1 MTGVHRAVIV
11 LGLLLAAFGALLGA
25 LGSSP
30 VAAASIAI
38 AGALFVVVGLWLRRR
53 QRAARSRADVPL
65 EPAVL
70 PVEPAVLP
78 VEPPVLPVE
87 PPVRPPV
94 APDAGR
100 GASASAEAAS
110 IPVAPRVSAEE
121 RERLERQALRE
132 AELAR
137 DAELDA
143 IAEGLRG
150 LRSRD
155 LSATHIPE
163 WKARIETWIDVDLK
177 ARIDRGEDVTPQ
189 AAEWMRDFGDIPTR
203 DWRRHLL
210 RHLRRLGYRKY
221 QEGEW

>member
-11 LGLLLAAFGALLGA
+11 LGLLLVVFGALLGA
-25 LGSSP
+25 QGSSP
-30 VAAASIAI
+30 VAVATIVI
-38 AGALFVVVGLWLRRR
+38 AGALFVVVGFWLRRR
-53 QRAARSRADVPL
+53 QRAARPGADEPL
-65 EPAVL
+65 EPIVL

-78 VEPPVLPVE
+78 ALDTETGREASPQVEAASV
-87 PPVRPPV
+87 PV
-94 APDAGR
+94 APA
-100 GASASAEAAS
+100 
-110 IPVAPRVSAEE
+110 VSRDE

-143 IAEGLRG
+143 IAEGLRR

-177 ARIDRGEDVTPQ
+177 ARLDRGEEVTPQ

-221 QEGEW
+221 QEGDW

>member
-1 MTGVHRAVIV
+1 MHRAVIV

-30 VAAASIAI
+30 IATGSIAI

-53 QRAARSRADVPL
+53 RRADQARADEPH

-70 PVEPAVLP
+70 PAVPA
-78 VEPPVLPVE
+78 
-87 PPVRPPV
+87 
-94 APDAGR
+94 DAGR
-100 GASASAEAAS
+100 EASSLAEARS
-110 IPVAPRVSAEE
+110 IAVAPALPAEE
-121 RERLERQALRE
+121 RERRERQAIRE

-137 DAELDA
+137 EAELDA
-143 IAEGLRG
+143 IAEGLRR

-155 LSATHIPE
+155 LSATHIPD

-177 ARIDRGEDVTPQ
+177 ARVERGEEVLPQ
-189 AAEWMRDFGDIPTR
+189 AAEWMRDFGDIPTK
-203 DWRRHLL
+203 DWRRHML